1 MNLRVPPMSR
11 APLALAGAMLLSV
24 SLLAASTQM
33 PAPRQQPTAPPPQ
46 AASPSGA
53 FNNDVRVAASEL
65 PQLRSLLV
73 SHRGD
78 LVAEYYARGVRPTT
92 PANIKSASKSII
104 ATLVG
109 VALDRRLIPSLREPI
124 VTYFPE
130 LRQDRDPRKQAIT
143 IEDLLTMR
151 AGLESTSGQNY
162 GAWVLGRNWVQYALA
177 RPMVATPGDV
187 MQYSTGTSHLLSA
200 ILTKATKRSTW
211 QLANEALGQPIGI
224 SIARWPQDPQGIY
237 FGGNDMLLTPRQMVA
252 LGELYRRRGL
262 VNGRQVVPA
271 AWVDQSC
278 IPRTS
283 SRFDAD
289 RRYGYG
295 WWIQEFG
302 ADTACFAWGYGG
314 QYIFVFRD
322 LDLVVTAT
330 SSTSVS
336 EDRHGHRRL
345 LFDVLERVVLPRMR
359 AM

>member
-1 MNLRVPPMSR
+1 MNVRLQPM
-11 APLALAGAMLLSV
+11 ALAAAMLLSV
-24 SLLAASTQM
+24 SLLASAIQTST
-33 PAPRQQPTAPPPQ
+33 PRQQPVAPSAQPGSLNNAFADELRA
-46 AASPSGA
+46 AAS
-53 FNNDVRVAASEL
+53 DL

-73 SHRGD
+73 SWRGD
-78 LVAEYYARGVRPTT
+78 LVAEYYARGVRPAA

-109 VALDRRLIPSLREPI
+109 IALDRRLIPGLREPI

-130 LRQDRDPRKQAIT
+130 LRQDRDPRKQTIT

-162 GAWVLGRNWVQYALA
+162 GPWVLSRNWVQHALA
-177 RPMVATPGDV
+177 RPMVGNPGDA

-200 ILTKATKRSTW
+200 ILTKVTKMSTW
-211 QLANEALGQPIGI
+211 QFANEALGKPIGI
-224 SIARWPQDPQGIY
+224 SIARWPQDPQSIY
-237 FGGNDMLLTPRQMVA
+237 FGGNDMLLTPRQMIA
-252 LGELYRRRGL
+252 LGELWRRRGAS
-262 VNGRQVVPA
+262 NGRQIVPVT
-271 AWVDQSC
+271 WVDQSC
-278 IPRTS
+278 VPRTS
-283 SRFDAD
+283 SRFDPD

-295 WWIQEFG
+295 WWIQELG
-302 ADTACFAWGYGG
+302 TETACFAWGYGG

-345 LFDVLERVVLPRMR
+345 LFDLLERVVLPKVR